1 MKDASIV
8 TLKMLKNWQTTIHT
22 DQSNQTI
29 IALTQA
35 FHAALC
41 RISSQE
47 EETVSSQYKVEGKNK

>member
-1 MKDASIV
+1 
-8 TLKMLKNWQTTIHT
+8 MLKNWQSAIHT

-41 RISSQE
+41 RISNQE